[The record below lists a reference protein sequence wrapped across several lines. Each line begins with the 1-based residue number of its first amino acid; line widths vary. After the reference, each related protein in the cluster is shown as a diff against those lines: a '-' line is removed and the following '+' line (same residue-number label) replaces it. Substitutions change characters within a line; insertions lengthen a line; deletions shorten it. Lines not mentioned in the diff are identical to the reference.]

1 MGSCRICGDV
11 TRWGSGLCDECIA
24 DLGAG
29 DSVQS
34 HGEPGMSI
42 RRHGAMAP
50 ESQLEAEP
58 APTFSA
64 QLVTVLLL
72 LGCVGVLVAGFWI
85 AWQLSS
91 LA

>member
-11 TRWGSGLCDECIA
+11 TRWGSRLCDECVA

-34 HGEPGMSI
+34 RSEQGIFI
-42 RRHGAMAP
+42 RRYGAIAS
-50 ESQLEAEP
+50 ESQLDAEP
-58 APTFSA
+58 APTVSA
-64 QLVTVLLL
+64 QLVTFLLL
-72 LGCVGVLVAGFWI
+72 LGCVAVLAAGFWI

-91 LA
+91 LP